1 MPGRNWVEIDAR
13 EERCRFLWA
22 DAPAHWREAEGDG
35 MSAMG
40 FLAHGAGLFGIA
52 CLLLLVGHRL
62 RVPPVVAML
71 VAGVLAGPH
80 GMGWIAD
87 AHEVEVF
94 AELGVILLLFVI
106 GLELSLDEVRRFAR
120 LIFVGGAVYV
130 GLCLALVEVVLWV
143 LPITWTK
150 ALLVGFLVALSSTA
164 IVLKALGESAQMS
177 APHGRIVIGTLLFQD
192 IAVAPMMLAIPLL
205 AGLGE
210 DPGQALLGV
219 GIKTLAV
226 GGLVLVG
233 GRFVVRWLLVR
244 VAAVRSRELLLLT
257 VLALCL
263 GIAWITGYL
272 GLSLS
277 LGAFLAGL
285 VVSDSEVSHSVV
297 DAIVPF
303 RDVFTSVFFM
313 SVGMLFDPRMFG
325 ASWPF
330 ILGLLGALAVIKVT
344 VGCVAGVCLRYPLR
358 TALLAGLALFQ
369 IGEFSF
375 VLAGIGMQHGL
386 LETAEFQIFL
396 SVAILSMAVT
406 PTLIAWLPRLGARL
420 TAMPGG
426 VPSASE
432 PKAMLRDHLIIA
444 GYGVGG
450 RYVAQ
455 VAQESGIPYVVL
467 EMNPETVRRERAHG
481 VPIAF
486 GDVTQPAVLSHWN
499 IEHARAM
506 AILVSDPAAVQ
517 RAVMVAR
524 QLHPGLHLVVR
535 TRYVAEIETLLA
547 AGAQDVVV
555 EEYESAIEVLV
566 RVLAA
571 YMVPLDDIARLERRF
586 RAQGYADLRA
596 PQRLAPSCP
605 VGGVCSTLDVTAVRV
620 EPGSFVEGS
629 TLAESALR
637 QRHGVTV
644 AAVRRGQ
651 EDILAPGADWRFAVG
666 DVVYLVGSLE
676 AVSGAVA
683 LFRGQGGKDA
693 AH

>member
-1 MPGRNWVEIDAR
+1 MNHLV
-13 EERCRFLWA
+13 
-22 DAPAHWREAEGDG
+22 
-35 MSAMG
+35 
-40 FLAHGAGLFGIA
+40 FLAHTAGLFGLA
-52 CLLLLVGHRL
+52 CGFLLVGHRL

-71 VAGVLAGPH
+71 LAGMLAGPY
-80 GMGWIAD
+80 GMGWITD
-87 AHEVEVF
+87 LHEVEVF

-130 GLCLALVEVVLWV
+130 GLCLVLVELALWA
-143 LPITWTK
+143 LPISWTK
-150 ALLVGFLVALSSTA
+150 ALLAGFLVALSSTA
-164 IVLKALGESAQMS
+164 IVLKELGESAQMS

-205 AGLGE
+205 AGIGG

-219 GIKTLAV
+219 GIKTLTV
-226 GGLVLVG
+226 GGVVLVG

-257 VLALCL
+257 VLFLCL
-263 GIAWITGYL
+263 GIAWVTGYL

-313 SVGMLFDPRMFG
+313 SVGMLFDTRVF
-325 ASWPF
+325 ASSWALVF
-330 ILGLLGALAVIKVT
+330 GLLGALFVLKVT
-344 VGCVAGVCLRYPLR
+344 VGCVAGLCLRYPLR
-358 TALLAGLALFQ
+358 TALLSGLALFQ

-386 LETAEFQIFL
+386 LNVAEFQIFL
-396 SVAILSMAVT
+396 SVALLSMAVT
-406 PTLIAWLPRLGARL
+406 PTLIAQLPRLGARL
-420 TAMPGG
+420 AARSGST
-426 VPSASE
+426 PSPSQS
-432 PKAMLRDHLIIA
+432 KAKLRDHLIIA

-455 VAQESGIPYVVL
+455 VAQESDIPYVVL
-467 EMNPETVRRERAHG
+467 EMNPETVRRERAMG

-486 GDVTQPAVLSHWN
+486 GDITQPAVLSHWN
-499 IEHARAM
+499 VEQARAM

-517 RAVMVAR
+517 RAVVVAR
-524 QLHPGLHLVVR
+524 ELHPGLHLVVR
-535 TRYVAEIETLLA
+535 TRYVAEIEALLA

-586 RAQGYADLRA
+586 RAQGYADLRT
-596 PQRLAPSCP
+596 PQRLSSSCP

-620 EPGSFVEGS
+620 EPGSFLDGR
-629 TLAESALR
+629 TLMHSSLR
-637 QRHGVTV
+637 QQYGVIA

-651 EDILAPGADWRFAVG
+651 EDILAPEAQWRFAAG
-666 DVVYLVGSLE
+666 DVVYLVGS
-676 AVSGAVA
+676 ADAVA
-683 LFRGQGGKDA
+683 RSLSLFRAPGGQHV

>member
-1 MPGRNWVEIDAR
+1 MEHL
-13 EERCRFLWA
+13 RFLSHA
-22 DAPAHWREAEGDG
+22 
-35 MSAMG
+35 
-40 FLAHGAGLFGIA
+40 AGLFGLA
-52 CLLLLVGHRL
+52 CGFLLVGHRL

-71 VAGVLAGPH
+71 AAGMLAGPH
-80 GMGWIAD
+80 GLGWIAD
-87 AHEVEVF
+87 THEVELF
-94 AELGVILLLFVI
+94 AELGIILLLFVI

-120 LIFVGGAVYV
+120 LIFVGGTVYV
-130 GLCLALVEVVLWV
+130 LLCVLGVFTPLWGASV
-143 LPITWTK
+143 PWNT
-150 ALLVGFLVALSSTA
+150 ALLAGFLVALSSTA
-164 IVLKALGESAQMS
+164 IVLKGLGDCAQMS
-177 APHGRIVIGTLLFQD
+177 APHGRIVVGILLFQD
-192 IAVAPMMLAIPLL
+192 IAVAPMMLAIPIL
-205 AGLGE
+205 AGIVG

-219 GIKTLAV
+219 GVKTLAV

-244 VAAVRSRELLLLT
+244 VAAARSRELLLLS

-263 GIAWITGYL
+263 GIAWATGYL

-313 SVGMLFDPRMFG
+313 SVGMLFDTRVFVS
-325 ASWPF
+325 SWAL
-330 ILGLLGALAVIKVT
+330 ILGLLGALLVLKVAA
-344 VGCVAGVCLRYPLR
+344 GCVAGLCLRYPLR

-375 VLAGIGMQHGL
+375 VLAGVGMQHGL
-386 LETAEFQIFL
+386 LGVTEFQIFL
-396 SVAILSMAVT
+396 SVAILSMAIT

-420 TAMPGG
+420 TDSSGA
-426 VPSASE
+426 ASSSSG
-432 PKAMLRDHLIIA
+432 PKSKLRDHLVIA
-444 GYGVGG
+444 GYGIGG

-467 EMNPETVRRERAHG
+467 EMNPETVRRERAKG

-486 GDVTQPAVLSHWN
+486 GDITQPAVLSHWN
-499 IEHARAM
+499 IEEARAM

-524 QLHPGLHLVVR
+524 QLHPGIHLVVR
-535 TRYVAEIETLLA
+535 TRYVAEIEPLLA

-596 PQRLAPSCP
+596 PQRVATSCP
-605 VGGVCSTLDVTAVRV
+605 AGGACSTLDVTAVRV

-666 DVVYLVGSLE
+666 DVVYLVGSLD
-676 AVSGAVA
+676 AVSEALP
-683 LFRGQGGKDA
+683 LFRSPGGDDA
-693 AH
+693 SH